1 MPYRVL
7 SEEDLLGQVEK
18 EKGFAPH
25 MESALN
31 QMEGDGWSLHS
42 IIDRPEGVRKFRTYV
57 FVKDGSR

>member
-7 SEEDLLGQVEK
+7 GEADLLGQVAK

-31 QMEGDGWSLHS
+31 HMESDGWSLHR

-57 FVKDGSR
+57 FVKDGNR